1 MSGTLKSP
9 ADAALMRKAGRIVAE
24 VLDALEA
31 AARPGVS
38 TGELDD
44 LAARLTEERAARA
57 AFRGY
62 HGFPASVCISLNEEV
77 VHGIPSR
84 ERIIAEGDLLKLD
97 FGAVY
102 RGFYADAARTVAVGR
117 VSPEVARL
125 LSVTREALEAG
136 IRRIQAGGRVG
147 DISHA
152 VQQLRGVPRP
162 DGGDR
167 VHRPRDRAQA
177 PRGAHHP
184 QCRATAGSGPRLRA
198 GMALCVEPMVTAGSG
213 EVDVLDDGWT
223 AVTVDGRWA
232 AHFEHTI
239 LVTERG
245 PEVLTRGA
253 GKRRARAAQVSEA
266 GRTPGPGGR
275 RPAGAP
281 PTEAAAHAPDRC

>member
-38 TGELDD
+38 TGELDA
-44 LAARLTEERAARA
+44 LAARLTEARAARA

-62 HGFPASVCISLNEEV
+62 HGFPASVCISLNHEV

-117 VSPEVARL
+117 VAPEVARL

-152 VQQLRGVPRP
+152 VQQHVESRGLTVVTEFTGHGIGRQLHEEPSIP
-162 DGGDR
+162 NAGD
-167 VHRPRDRAQA
+167 
-177 PRGAHHP
+177 
-184 QCRATAGSGPRLRA
+184 AGSGPRLRA
-198 GMALCVEPMVTAGSG
+198 GMALCVEPMVTDGSG

-253 GKRRARAAQVSEA
+253 GKRA
-266 GRTPGPGGR
+266 
-275 RPAGAP
+275 
-281 PTEAAAHAPDRC
+281 